1 MLKPNSSVQIT
12 LQFGAKA
19 QFEAEHKKLMFE
31 RPDWWIGDE
40 KAKLIVLTI
49 SVRGSISTSC
59 QYHRFCVC
67 KLSATVL
74 GGVEEVH
81 LLPFFTSGKSAAQIL
96 GMHFGIMGVRGSGR
110 LLGYPAL
117 GDKERLKQFPDNTS
131 LAKVSKSLRI
141 PVGCRFNTMNS
152 SNEIAKLTFFEKYN
166 LLTIEVFLEY
176 NHAEIKQTYCSATIL
191 SYFPKVRF
199 L

>member
-1 MLKPNSSVQIT
+1 MYSFLGQVQPAKGMLKPNSSVQIT

-19 QFEAEHKKLMFE
+19 QFEAEHKKSMFE

-74 GGVEEVH
+74 GCLEEVH
-81 LLPFFTSGKSAAQIL
+81 LLPFFTSG
-96 GMHFGIMGVRGSGR
+96 
-110 LLGYPAL
+110 
-117 GDKERLKQFPDNTS
+117 
-131 LAKVSKSLRI
+131 
-141 PVGCRFNTMNS
+141 
-152 SNEIAKLTFFEKYN
+152 
-166 LLTIEVFLEY
+166 
-176 NHAEIKQTYCSATIL
+176 
-191 SYFPKVRF
+191 
-199 L
+199 